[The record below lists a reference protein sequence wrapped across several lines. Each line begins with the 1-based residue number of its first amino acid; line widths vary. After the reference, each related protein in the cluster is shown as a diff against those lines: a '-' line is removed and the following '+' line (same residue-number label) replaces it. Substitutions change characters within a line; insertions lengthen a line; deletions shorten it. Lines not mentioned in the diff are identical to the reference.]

1 MSKAPQS
8 EITKLL
14 KAWSAGDQAALEMLL
29 PLIDAELRRRAKWY
43 LKGENRINT
52 LQTADLIQEAFLRL
66 YGSAGEGWQSRDHFF
81 GTVAL
86 IMKHILVEYIRR
98 RNAQKRG
105 SGATRVALDGVAEPL
120 DDRSAE
126 WLLLIN
132 DALREL
138 AATYPR
144 QSKVFELRY
153 FAELPVDETAE
164 VLGISVRTVKR
175 DWDFARAWLQRAIT
189 GESDNEP

>member
-175 DWDFARAWLQRAIT
+175 DWDFARAWL
-189 GESDNEP
+189 